1 LELAENELV
10 NGVDCY
16 KVLIKDA
23 KGKIKSDYFA
33 VDSGLKMRT
42 SMVEKSGEQEVTIIR
57 DYGDYKPVSNIL
69 FPHKLVIKGAMPAP
83 LDANV
88 KSINVNSQVSDDV
101 FKVGK

>member
-1 LELAENELV
+1 MV

-57 DYGDYKPVSNIL
+57 DYGDYKPVANIL

-88 KSINVNSQVSDDV
+88 KSINVNSQVSDDL